1 MANEPFIYRHPSGV
15 ILVAGWA
22 LFGHILPRIMIERFP
37 CYADGEP
44 VNQVGD
50 APDYGAFERR
60 TLVFEWFG
68 RGLAMAF
75 GDVVRR

>member
-1 MANEPFIYRHPSGV
+1 MANEPFISRDPSGV

-22 LFGHILPRIMIERFP
+22 LFGHILPRITIERFP

-44 VNQVGD
+44 VEQVGD
-50 APDYGAFERR
+50 TPVCGAYERR
-60 TLVFEWFG
+60 ALILEWLG